1 MSTDHE
7 PNPYA
12 SPQVADAPR
21 IWTHAEIQFKLHR
34 LTFGLLGFSGTH
46 IFAAVLILSL
56 AVLRVALR
64 ETGDLSAHHSAIR
77 LLAVMACTLPVQ
89 CLIFVA
95 AWQMRRQR
103 NLGFCRTMAIVSS
116 IPGLSP
122 LGYLGVPFGILSAVL
137 LYRADVA
144 ADFDL
149 QLKPKSAEAT
159 VVSP

>member
-1 MSTDHE
+1 MSTAPE

-12 SPQVADAPR
+12 SPQVADPPR

-46 IFAAVLILSL
+46 IFAVVLILSL

-122 LGYLGVPFGILSAVL
+122 LGYLGVPFGILTTNL
-137 LYRADVA
+137 LFRTDVA

-149 QLKPKSAEAT
+149 QLKLKSEDAS
-159 VVSP
+159 VLSS